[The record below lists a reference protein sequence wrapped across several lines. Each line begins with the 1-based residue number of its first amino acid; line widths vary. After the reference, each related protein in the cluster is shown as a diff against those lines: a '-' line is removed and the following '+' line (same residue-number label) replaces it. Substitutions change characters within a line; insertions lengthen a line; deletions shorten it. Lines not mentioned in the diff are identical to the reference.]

1 MNIPVAILAGGL
13 ATRLNPLT
21 KDTSKSMIHIQGKPF
36 IDHQLELL
44 QNSKCEVVILCL
56 GNFSKEIKN
65 YVSKKKWL
73 GMEILFSEDGEQAL
87 GTGGAISKAAKLVEN
102 SIAVMYGDSYL
113 TADFNAMADTF
124 FESKIPCL
132 MSVFKNENRIED
144 SNVYISENR
153 ILKYSKVQKL
163 PKMNYIDYG
172 FTIFQKDC
180 LTRYAHDTP
189 WDLSILLE
197 QLVMNKLVMPFEV
210 EERFYEIGSFS
221 GISSL
226 NKYLE
231 EKRT

>member
-21 KDTSKSMIHIQGKPF
+21 KNTSKSMIHIQGKPF

-44 QNSKCEVVILCL
+44 HNSKCEVVILCL

-65 YVSKKKWL
+65 YVSQKKWL

-102 SIAVMYGDSYL
+102 NIAVMYGDSYL
-113 TADFNAMADTF
+113 TADFNAMEDTF

-144 SNVYISENR
+144 SNVYISEDR
-153 ILKYSKVQKL
+153 ILKYSKVQKF

-172 FTIFQKDC
+172 FTIFQKD
-180 LTRYAHDTP
+180 
-189 WDLSILLE
+189 
-197 QLVMNKLVMPFEV
+197 
-210 EERFYEIGSFS
+210 
-221 GISSL
+221 
-226 NKYLE
+226 
-231 EKRT
+231 